1 MQVLIESAWLNKSDC
16 CKPATLQIGSFPL
29 MVQAAAANVCCLRAT
44 SSYQMDRSRV
54 RVFAGC
60 RGGIPNILRITLDYT
75 QIMLDC
81 PSAKR
86 IEAVEPSLPSSG
98 KRGKIDSTKIE
109 FGASVALLRCSSFCG
124 SVGPNI
130 SCTQFVRSIGVAPL
144 AYLKFYHHSS
154 VRCEGYGC
162 WRPAE

>member
-1 MQVLIESAWLNKSDC
+1 MQVLIESAWLNNSHC
-16 CKPATLQIGSFPL
+16 CKPATPQIGSFPL
-29 MVQAAAANVCCLRAT
+29 MVQAAAADVCCLRAT

-86 IEAVEPSLPSSG
+86 IEAVEPSLPLQ
-98 KRGKIDSTKIE
+98 RQARQNRFYQDRIRR
-109 FGASVALLRCSSFCG
+109 FGRAFEV
-124 SVGPNI
+124 
-130 SCTQFVRSIGVAPL
+130 
-144 AYLKFYHHSS
+144 
-154 VRCEGYGC
+154 
-162 WRPAE
+162 